1 MPTQAAL
8 PRRVSVDAPDGW
20 FDRTMIVYSA
30 PAENGGAMAPTIVIG
45 RDALG
50 RGESFREFC
59 NRQVET
65 FRASLAAFQ
74 RESEEPG
81 RVHDLDAFQIRFTGA
96 ATVAINFG
104 LAGYEGEK
112 LGCSAL
118 SIKRTSPDVFIGGPS
133 ANDPRVAIQPEVPGL
148 AVTGLQVLGIAGALM
163 ALPYSIVAL
172 GVGGHDRGHGA
183 GHGGRSCRRRRD
195 GRARTD
201 DEPVGGRRPRDG
213 GRGRARRRDA
223 GRQCWRKGPPRRTPH
238 VGAVVLRAAGLASG
252 KD

>member
-65 FRASLAAFQ
+65 FRASLAAFH

-81 RVHDLDAFQIRFTGA
+81 RVHDLDAFQIRFTWQSAGGLLRQRVFFIAAGDGLIVTFAGTAAAEDGA
-96 ATVAINFG
+96 AHDAVFERA
-104 LAGYEGEK
+104 LATLRIEG
-112 LGCSAL
+112 
-118 SIKRTSPDVFIGGPS
+118 
-133 ANDPRVAIQPEVPGL
+133 
-148 AVTGLQVLGIAGALM
+148 
-163 ALPYSIVAL
+163 
-172 GVGGHDRGHGA
+172 
-183 GHGGRSCRRRRD
+183 
-195 GRARTD
+195 
-201 DEPVGGRRPRDG
+201 
-213 GRGRARRRDA
+213 
-223 GRQCWRKGPPRRTPH
+223 
-238 VGAVVLRAAGLASG
+238 
-252 KD
+252 